1 MPEGQVTGGMQM
13 KSSAQRPGFHQQP
26 LFPECLPY
34 VVPSDPVDTPR
45 ELELGGSLHLCV
57 DTAEVARDVDEP
69 IGGRSVNQEGAC
81 QPAGTNRVPSR
92 GNHRAGSCLPSQ
104 PTGDGVTFLVVLSV
118 VSYLRGLDPRLPRAV
133 WALEL
138 GGVVNSFGNGFVYPF
153 LFIYLHN
160 VRGFGLGVSG
170 LIVATNAGVALLA
183 GTPGGAAADRFGAKR
198 TLALSLALLV
208 TAFALFPLVRA
219 PWHAFCLAALAGL
232 ANGVFWPS
240 YHTLLAAITP
250 AERRHAGYA
259 LQRVST
265 NLGFGVGGALAG
277 LIAVSARPGTFTAL
291 FLIDAATYA
300 AFLALLAVVPGGR
313 LPREARPDA
322 TGYRAALRDHVFLAL
337 LGVNVVFVTAGY
349 AQLET
354 LPVFAKNQAHV
365 SERAIGLV
373 FLVNSLVIV
382 LAQLPVTKLVEG
394 RRRMA
399 MLGLMTVLWAAA
411 WLLVFGAGLWLS
423 ALAAA
428 SLLVVA
434 GGVFAVGECLQ
445 GPTQQ
450 ALIAELAPDHLRGRY
465 MALSTSSWSIG
476 WVAGPALGAYV
487 LQQEPLALWP
497 AAAALCL
504 LAGAGGLLLERRLPA
519 AVRRTPPGLPPPID
533 PPGEAGAEPV
543 TAKASG

>member
-1 MPEGQVTGGMQM
+1 V
-13 KSSAQRPGFHQQP
+13 
-26 LFPECLPY
+26 
-34 VVPSDPVDTPR
+34 
-45 ELELGGSLHLCV
+45 
-57 DTAEVARDVDEP
+57 
-69 IGGRSVNQEGAC
+69 
-81 QPAGTNRVPSR
+81 
-92 GNHRAGSCLPSQ
+92 
-104 PTGDGVTFLVVLSV
+104 SV
-118 VSYLRGLDPRLPRAV
+118 VSYLRGLDPQLPRAV

-160 VRGFGLGVSG
+160 VRGFALGVSG
-170 LIVATNAGVALLA
+170 LIVATNAGVALLF

-198 TLALSLALLV
+198 TLAASLALL
-208 TAFALFPLVRA
+208 TTSFALFPLVRA
-219 PWHAFCLAALAGL
+219 PWHAFALAALVGL

-250 AERRHAGYA
+250 ADRRHAGYA

-265 NLGFGVGGALAG
+265 NLGFGIGGAVAG
-277 LIAVSARPGTFTAL
+277 LIAASARPGTFTAL

-300 AFLALLAVVPGGR
+300 AFLALLAVVPAAR
-313 LPREARPDA
+313 PQAREATDDRGHKV
-322 TGYRAALRDHVFLAL
+322 GYTAIVRDRVFLAL
-337 LGVNVVFVTAGY
+337 LGLNIVFVTAGY

-354 LPVFAKNQAHV
+354 LPVFAKNQTNV

-382 LAQLPVTKLVEG
+382 LAQLPLTRLVEG

-399 MLGLMTVLWAAA
+399 MLALMTAVWSAA
-411 WLLVFGAGLWLS
+411 WLLVFGAGLWLT
-423 ALAAA
+423 AAA
-428 SLLVVA
+428 AAAVIVFA

-450 ALIAELAPDHLRGRY
+450 ALIAELAPYHLRGRY

-476 WVAGPALGAYV
+476 WIAGPALGAFV

-504 LAGAGGLLLERRLPA
+504 AAGAGGLLLERRLPQN
-519 AVRRTPPGLPPPID
+519 VRRTPGDGVAPMPPEPD
-533 PPGEAGAEPV
+533 TETAVEPV
-543 TAKASG
+543 SAKVSG